1 MKMKVIYGAIG
12 AFALMFLIQLL
23 FLNYDNPPIINE
35 PKWDSEKTKLT
46 FDNLCAD
53 CHSNNSRYP
62 WYSYVPPVSFLV
74 HYDIAEGREK
84 FNISE
89 YNYDDGIKAAHE
101 FDKGEMPIR
110 AYTLIHDDPAL
121 YGQERTDFF
130 KGLEATFGKYTKK
143 KLDENRYN
151 HIEDE

>member
-1 MKMKVIYGAIG
+1 MKVIYSVIG

-53 CHSNNSRYP
+53 CHSNKSRYP

-74 HYDIAEGREK
+74 HYDIAEGRK
-84 FNISE
+84 NFNISE
-89 YNYDDGIKAAHE
+89 YNYDDGIKSAYE
-101 FDKGEMPIR
+101 FDIGEMPLRI
-110 AYTLIHDDPAL
+110 YTLIHDDPAL
-121 YGQERTDFF
+121 YGQQRVDFF
-130 KGLEATFGKYTKK
+130 KGLESTFGKYTKQ
-143 KLDENRYN
+143 KLEQNHYN